1 MEEFKQL
8 EIYLFPI
15 VMLLAIGM
23 NNWKREER
31 TQGDRIFGFLPF
43 LIICM
48 MGSDVTYHALQLY
61 VHRFTVLYAGYLV
74 YCFFLTAVPYAWLL
88 YVNGK
93 LSVRHNRRWT
103 AAVCHVMTGTAIA
116 VVLLTV
122 IIPWRLSTEG
132 WGVHAVSYS
141 LNHGSLPAKLVSIAM
156 YLMGLILT
164 ATVYPKEVTKE
175 GQKETRYLLEA
186 GVFSLVGG
194 MVQSFAES
202 WRTGGPFVALAV
214 LFIYLNA
221 QNRQITTDGLTGLNN
236 RREFDAHLQRKIEL
250 CPEHEWGLLMIDVD
264 DFKLCNDTYG
274 HLTGDMALAAVAGVI
289 WRCIRREDTLVRYG
303 GDEFVLVL
311 PEIKEDGLVEKL
323 QEIQEKIQNAVIP
336 GYSNIQLSV
345 SMGAVISQNESV
357 EHAMLRADKLMY
369 QAKNK
374 KNMAITEN
382 NMIDHEG
389 KIHAQKQPEKMIPEI
404 LVVDDEEVN
413 RTLLDMIFSKD
424 YHVLQAES
432 GEKCIE
438 ILEQQ
443 VNSISLVL
451 LDVVLPKMDGFDVL
465 TYMNKN
471 HWIEDIPVIMMSGA
485 DAPEAV
491 KRAYALGAV
500 DFVSKPCD
508 AQIVY
513 QRVTNTMKLYAKQRR
528 LTSLITAQINEKE
541 KNSEMLIHILSHI
554 VEFRNGESGSHVL
567 HIHKLTEM
575 LLERLAQK
583 TEKYHL
589 DGDTRAMIALASSL
603 HDIGKIGVDEKIL
616 NKPGKLT
623 KEEFEIM
630 KTHTVIGAE
639 MLEQLGIYQDEP
651 LVKIAHQICR
661 WHHERY
667 DGKGYPDGLVGDEIP
682 ISAQVVSVADV
693 YDALASERVYKKAVP
708 HEKVLEMILHGE
720 CGQFNP
726 ILIECLQ
733 EISSRIRSECYDE
746 EQET

>member
-1 MEEFKQL
+1 MQSGNGMTMQEAEQ
-8 EIYLFPI
+8 EIKYYQKIFQ
-15 VMLLAIGM
+15 VARLLKG
-23 NNWKREER
+23 EDVER
-31 TQGDRIFGFLPF
+31 TFYQQGKGTCENVQDGCPCYSL
-43 LIICM
+43 
-48 MGSDVTYHALQLY
+48 
-61 VHRFTVLYAGYLV
+61 
-74 YCFFLTAVPYAWLL
+74 WKK
-88 YVNGK
+88 NGK
-93 LSVRHNRRWT
+93 CENCSSYKALREKKQMIKLEFLESEVYQVISRYMEIDGQPY
-103 AAVCHVMTGTAIA
+103 VMELI
-116 VVLLTV
+116 
-122 IIPWRLSTEG
+122 
-132 WGVHAVSYS
+132 
-141 LNHGSLPAKLVSIAM
+141 NHLEDDTLIDISCREKLIN
-156 YLMGLILT
+156 
-164 ATVYPKEVTKE
+164 K
-175 GQKETRYLLEA
+175 
-186 GVFSLVGG
+186 
-194 MVQSFAES
+194 
-202 WRTGGPFVALAV
+202 
-214 LFIYLNA
+214 
-221 QNRQITTDGLTGLNN
+221 LTGYNEKLY
-236 RREFDAHLQRKIEL
+236 K
-250 CPEHEWGLLMIDVD
+250 DV
-264 DFKLCNDTYG
+264 
-274 HLTGDMALAAVAGVI
+274 LTGDMALAAVAGVI

>member
-1 MEEFKQL
+1 
-8 EIYLFPI
+8 
-15 VMLLAIGM
+15 
-23 NNWKREER
+23 
-31 TQGDRIFGFLPF
+31 
-43 LIICM
+43 
-48 MGSDVTYHALQLY
+48 
-61 VHRFTVLYAGYLV
+61 
-74 YCFFLTAVPYAWLL
+74 
-88 YVNGK
+88 
-93 LSVRHNRRWT
+93 
-103 AAVCHVMTGTAIA
+103 MTGTAIA

-164 ATVYPKEVTKE
+164 ATAYPKEVTKE

-214 LFIYLNA
+214 LFIYLYA

-389 KIHAQKQPEKMIPEI
+389 KIHAQQQPEKMIPEI

-438 ILEQQ
+438 ILERQ

>member
-1 MEEFKQL
+1 MQSGNGMTMQEAEQ
-8 EIYLFPI
+8 EIKYYQKIFQ
-15 VMLLAIGM
+15 VVRLLKG
-23 NNWKREER
+23 EDVER
-31 TQGDRIFGFLPF
+31 TFYQQGKGTCENVQDGCPCYSF
-43 LIICM
+43 
-48 MGSDVTYHALQLY
+48 
-61 VHRFTVLYAGYLV
+61 
-74 YCFFLTAVPYAWLL
+74 WKK
-88 YVNGK
+88 NGK
-93 LSVRHNRRWT
+93 CDNCSSYKALREKKQMIKLEFLESEVYQVISRYMEIDGQPY
-103 AAVCHVMTGTAIA
+103 VMELI
-116 VVLLTV
+116 
-122 IIPWRLSTEG
+122 
-132 WGVHAVSYS
+132 
-141 LNHGSLPAKLVSIAM
+141 NHLEDDTLIDISCREKLIN
-156 YLMGLILT
+156 
-164 ATVYPKEVTKE
+164 K
-175 GQKETRYLLEA
+175 
-186 GVFSLVGG
+186 
-194 MVQSFAES
+194 
-202 WRTGGPFVALAV
+202 
-214 LFIYLNA
+214 
-221 QNRQITTDGLTGLNN
+221 LTGYNEKLY
-236 RREFDAHLQRKIEL
+236 K
-250 CPEHEWGLLMIDVD
+250 DV
-264 DFKLCNDTYG
+264 
-274 HLTGDMALAAVAGVI
+274 LTGDMALAAVAGVI

-357 EHAMLRADKLMY
+357 EHAMLRARKLMY

>member
-1 MEEFKQL
+1 MQSGNGMTMQEAEQ
-8 EIYLFPI
+8 EIKYYQKIFQ
-15 VMLLAIGM
+15 VARLLKG
-23 NNWKREER
+23 EDVER
-31 TQGDRIFGFLPF
+31 TFYQQGKGTCENVQDGCPCYSL
-43 LIICM
+43 
-48 MGSDVTYHALQLY
+48 
-61 VHRFTVLYAGYLV
+61 
-74 YCFFLTAVPYAWLL
+74 WKK
-88 YVNGK
+88 NGK
-93 LSVRHNRRWT
+93 CENCSSYKALREKKQMIKLEFLESEVYQVISRYMEIDGQPY
-103 AAVCHVMTGTAIA
+103 VMEL
-116 VVLLTV
+116 V
-122 IIPWRLSTEG
+122 
-132 WGVHAVSYS
+132 
-141 LNHGSLPAKLVSIAM
+141 NHLEDDTLIDISCREKLIN
-156 YLMGLILT
+156 
-164 ATVYPKEVTKE
+164 K
-175 GQKETRYLLEA
+175 
-186 GVFSLVGG
+186 
-194 MVQSFAES
+194 
-202 WRTGGPFVALAV
+202 
-214 LFIYLNA
+214 
-221 QNRQITTDGLTGLNN
+221 LTGYNEKLYKDVLTGIYN
-236 RREFDAHLQRKIEL
+236 RLYFEEEIKMWTGNAGIVV
-250 CPEHEWGLLMIDVD
+250 IDVD

-389 KIHAQKQPEKMIPEI
+389 KIHAQQQPEKMIPEI

-438 ILEQQ
+438 ILERQ

-528 LTSLITAQINEKE
+528 LTS
-541 KNSEMLIHILSHI
+541 
-554 VEFRNGESGSHVL
+554 
-567 HIHKLTEM
+567 
-575 LLERLAQK
+575 
-583 TEKYHL
+583 
-589 DGDTRAMIALASSL
+589 
-603 HDIGKIGVDEKIL
+603 
-616 NKPGKLT
+616 
-623 KEEFEIM
+623 
-630 KTHTVIGAE
+630 
-639 MLEQLGIYQDEP
+639 
-651 LVKIAHQICR
+651 
-661 WHHERY
+661 
-667 DGKGYPDGLVGDEIP
+667 
-682 ISAQVVSVADV
+682 
-693 YDALASERVYKKAVP
+693 
-708 HEKVLEMILHGE
+708 
-720 CGQFNP
+720 
-726 ILIECLQ
+726 
-733 EISSRIRSECYDE
+733 
-746 EQET
+746 

>member
-1 MEEFKQL
+1 MQSGNGMTMQEAEQ
-8 EIYLFPI
+8 EIKYYQKIFQ
-15 VMLLAIGM
+15 VVRLLKG
-23 NNWKREER
+23 EDVER
-31 TQGDRIFGFLPF
+31 TFYQQGKGTCENVQDGCPCYSF
-43 LIICM
+43 
-48 MGSDVTYHALQLY
+48 
-61 VHRFTVLYAGYLV
+61 
-74 YCFFLTAVPYAWLL
+74 WKK
-88 YVNGK
+88 NGK
-93 LSVRHNRRWT
+93 CENCSSYKALREKKQMIKLEFLESEVYQVISRYMEIDGQPY
-103 AAVCHVMTGTAIA
+103 VMELI
-116 VVLLTV
+116 
-122 IIPWRLSTEG
+122 
-132 WGVHAVSYS
+132 
-141 LNHGSLPAKLVSIAM
+141 NHLEDDTLIDISCREKLIN
-156 YLMGLILT
+156 
-164 ATVYPKEVTKE
+164 K
-175 GQKETRYLLEA
+175 
-186 GVFSLVGG
+186 
-194 MVQSFAES
+194 
-202 WRTGGPFVALAV
+202 
-214 LFIYLNA
+214 
-221 QNRQITTDGLTGLNN
+221 LTGYNEKLYKDVLTGVYN
-236 RREFDAHLQRKIEL
+236 RLYFEEEIKMWMGNAGIVV
-250 CPEHEWGLLMIDVD
+250 IDVD

-311 PEIKEDGLVEKL
+311 PEIKEAGLVEKL

-357 EHAMLRADKLMY
+357 EHAMLRARQLMY

-639 MLEQLGIYQDEP
+639 MLEQLGIYQNEP

>member
-1 MEEFKQL
+1 MEAEYQLTAEEAEKEMEQLRKVFTIVRLVDANGIQCLASGKPSSKNECSCYCFWGKNKPCENCISAIAFRDKAEKTKLEFLDSVLYQVFSKYVEIDGVPYVMEMLKKLDL
-8 EIYLFPI
+8 ETLIDKNESDKLVNQIFG
-15 VMLLAIGM
+15 LD
-23 NNWKREER
+23 
-31 TQGDRIFGFLPF
+31 DRIYR
-43 LIICM
+43 
-48 MGSDVTYHALQLY
+48 DV
-61 VHRFTVLYAGYLV
+61 
-74 YCFFLTAVPYAWLL
+74 LTGAY
-88 YVNGK
+88 
-93 LSVRHNRRWT
+93 NRRYYEENLKT
-103 AAVCHVMTGTAIA
+103 SVNIQ
-116 VVLLTV
+116 
-122 IIPWRLSTEG
+122 
-132 WGVHAVSYS
+132 GVA
-141 LNHGSLPAKLVSIAM
+141 
-156 YLMGLILT
+156 
-164 ATVYPKEVTKE
+164 
-175 GQKETRYLLEA
+175 
-186 GVFSLVGG
+186 
-194 MVQSFAES
+194 
-202 WRTGGPFVALAV
+202 
-214 LFIYLNA
+214 
-221 QNRQITTDGLTGLNN
+221 
-236 RREFDAHLQRKIEL
+236 
-250 CPEHEWGLLMIDVD
+250 MIDLD
-264 DFKLCNDTYG
+264 DFKIYNDTFG
-274 HLTGDMALAAVAGVI
+274 HSAGDAALKTVVKQ
-289 WRCIRREDTLVRYG
+289 IRSCVRSTDSIVRYG
-303 GDEFVLVL
+303 GDEFLLLIPGIDEDTFVKKLR
-311 PEIKEDGLVEKL
+311 EIRERVFAADV
-323 QEIQEKIQNAVIP
+323 P
-336 GYSNIQLSV
+336 GYSTIHLSV
-345 SMGAVISQNESV
+345 SVGGLFCSNEMLEKVV
-357 EHAMLRADKLMY
+357 EKADRLMY
-369 QAKNK
+369 QAKNE

-389 KIHAQKQPEKMIPEI
+389 KIHAQQQPEKMIPEI

-451 LDVVLPKMDGFDVL
+451 LDVVLPEMDGFDVL

-554 VEFRNGESGSHVL
+554 VEFRNGESGSHVI

>member
-1 MEEFKQL
+1 MQSGNGMTMQEAEQ
-8 EIYLFPI
+8 EIKYYQKIFQ
-15 VMLLAIGM
+15 VARLLKG
-23 NNWKREER
+23 EDVER
-31 TQGDRIFGFLPF
+31 TFYQQGKGTCENVQDGCPCYSF
-43 LIICM
+43 
-48 MGSDVTYHALQLY
+48 
-61 VHRFTVLYAGYLV
+61 
-74 YCFFLTAVPYAWLL
+74 WKK
-88 YVNGK
+88 NGK
-93 LSVRHNRRWT
+93 CENCSSYKALREKKQMIKLEFLESEVYQVISRYMEIDGQPY
-103 AAVCHVMTGTAIA
+103 VMELI
-116 VVLLTV
+116 
-122 IIPWRLSTEG
+122 
-132 WGVHAVSYS
+132 
-141 LNHGSLPAKLVSIAM
+141 NHLEDDTLIDISCREKLIN
-156 YLMGLILT
+156 
-164 ATVYPKEVTKE
+164 K
-175 GQKETRYLLEA
+175 
-186 GVFSLVGG
+186 
-194 MVQSFAES
+194 
-202 WRTGGPFVALAV
+202 
-214 LFIYLNA
+214 
-221 QNRQITTDGLTGLNN
+221 LTGYNEKLYKDVLTGVYN
-236 RREFDAHLQRKIEL
+236 RLYFEEEIKMWTGNAGIVV
-250 CPEHEWGLLMIDVD
+250 IDVD

-311 PEIKEDGLVEKL
+311 PEIKEAGLVEKL

-357 EHAMLRADKLMY
+357 EHAMLRAHKLMY

-639 MLEQLGIYQDEP
+639 MLEQLGIYQNEP
-651 LVKIAHQICR
+651 LVKVAHQICR

-708 HEKVLEMILHGE
+708 NEKVLEMILHGE

>member
-1 MEEFKQL
+1 MQSGNGMTMQEAEQ
-8 EIYLFPI
+8 EIKYYQKIFQ
-15 VMLLAIGM
+15 VARLLKG
-23 NNWKREER
+23 EDVER
-31 TQGDRIFGFLPF
+31 TFYQQGKGTCENVQDGCPCYSL
-43 LIICM
+43 
-48 MGSDVTYHALQLY
+48 
-61 VHRFTVLYAGYLV
+61 
-74 YCFFLTAVPYAWLL
+74 WKK
-88 YVNGK
+88 NGK
-93 LSVRHNRRWT
+93 CENCSSYKALREKKQMIKLEFLESEVYQVISRYMEIDGQPY
-103 AAVCHVMTGTAIA
+103 VMELI
-116 VVLLTV
+116 
-122 IIPWRLSTEG
+122 
-132 WGVHAVSYS
+132 
-141 LNHGSLPAKLVSIAM
+141 NHLEDDTLIDISCREKLIN
-156 YLMGLILT
+156 
-164 ATVYPKEVTKE
+164 K
-175 GQKETRYLLEA
+175 
-186 GVFSLVGG
+186 
-194 MVQSFAES
+194 
-202 WRTGGPFVALAV
+202 
-214 LFIYLNA
+214 
-221 QNRQITTDGLTGLNN
+221 LTGYNEKLY
-236 RREFDAHLQRKIEL
+236 K
-250 CPEHEWGLLMIDVD
+250 DV
-264 DFKLCNDTYG
+264 
-274 HLTGDMALAAVAGVI
+274 LTGDMALAAVAGVI

-345 SMGAVISQNESV
+345 SMGAVISQNDSV
-357 EHAMLRADKLMY
+357 ENAMLRADKLMY